1 MRPEQA
7 KQIIRRKGVL
17 TVEAAAI
24 SLRESPTFLS
34 TTEHWKQR
42 FMDSNYE
49 FVNSIYKYSTNYVK
63 GSYILPSVS
72 VDTIDDCCVDDIAE
86 LAAKAKTKH

>member
-7 KQIIRRKGVL
+7 KQIIRHKGIL

-34 TTEHWKQR
+34 TTERWVSYAETKCQEPNIETKCPKRVHALPFYRK
-42 FMDSNYE
+42 YE
-49 FVNSIYKYSTNYVK
+49 VTLM
-63 GSYILPSVS
+63 SYIRRFWAQWREGL
-72 VDTIDDCCVDDIAE
+72 
-86 LAAKAKTKH
+86 